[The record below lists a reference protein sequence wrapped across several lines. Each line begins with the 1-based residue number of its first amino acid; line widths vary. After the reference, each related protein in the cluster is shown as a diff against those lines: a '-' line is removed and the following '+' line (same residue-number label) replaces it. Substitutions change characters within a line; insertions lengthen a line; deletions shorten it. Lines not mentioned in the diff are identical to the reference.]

1 MRFVLLLLSFCLI
14 LPISVTAQ
22 VQPPAEFA
30 LYQNEPNPFCP
41 TLEWTSIRMDV
52 ATEILVS
59 LQIWSPDTTTVIR
72 TLLLGVLPV
81 GRHSV
86 AWDGRDTEGSLVPSG
101 QYPYIMTAGNLPEV
115 TFADTLVAAAG
126 CDTPTESWTW
136 GWLKARYA
144 PGLLPGKSR

>member
-1 MRFVLLLLSFCLI
+1 MRLVLLLLSFCLI

-30 LYQNEPNPFCP
+30 LYQNDPNPFCP
-41 TLEWTSIRMDV
+41 ALEWTNISMDV
-52 ATEILVS
+52 ATEVQVS
-59 LQIWSPDTTTVIR
+59 LQMWSPDTTTVIR

-86 AWDGRDTEGSLVPSG
+86 AWDGRDTEGSPVSHG
-101 QYPYIMTAGNLPEV
+101 RYPYIMTAGNPPEV

-126 CDTPTESWTW
+126 CDTPTGSWTW
-136 GWLKARYA
+136 GWLKTRYVS
-144 PGLLPGKSR
+144 GLFPSKSR